1 MKPVLLI
8 TINMD
13 DEVYPT
19 IDKMKEIYLRGEMD
33 KEELIKNVKVTVFD
47 HLQINVVV
55 DDKVQEAQIE
65 STIQERRKRG
75 WLKRWFHT

>member
-8 TINMD
+8 TIDMD
-13 DEVYPT
+13 DEVYPI

-33 KEELIKNVKVTVFD
+33 KEELIKNVKITVFD
-47 HLQINVVV
+47 HLHIDVVV
-55 DDKVQEAQIE
+55 DDKVQEAQAE